1 MILKYED
8 LTFLMSNT
16 ISIVNEQDLKGA
28 IEAKLYIGVNLEIL
42 SLSFAKDL
50 IAS

>member
-8 LTFLMSNT
+8 LNFMMSNR
-16 ISIVNEQDLKGA
+16 ISIVYEKNLKDE
-28 IEAKLYIGVNLEIL
+28 IEAKLYIGVNLDIL